1 MRKGDFD
8 DSAKQ
13 IDSKWK
19 PPGTLHDSFDT
30 PDGRYEIWKGSLADP
45 AVKQLNTRIR
55 ILVPLFI
62 EGGSYIG
69 QKEGEESPQLDLSD
83 ADRWTVFFLYRKDTL
98 ADDPTKSSYIFMG
111 YSTIYR
117 FYWFQPTPPAS
128 PAEGWELPSGNLDLA
143 ELPCRTRL
151 SQFVILPPFQG
162 KGHGARLYKSIF
174 SHYHKHPQT
183 QEFTVEDPNEAF
195 DDLRDI
201 CDLAFLRTWPEFNA
215 LRLKTGVTIPKSG
228 PLPSLIEGAD
238 QLRALQQKSKIAS
251 RQFGRVV
258 EMHLMSQLPDSV
270 RQTMD
275 LDKDVPAPSAADKH
289 QERIWQLIAKQ
300 RLYRHNRDALSELD
314 QGERIEKLSDAL
326 ASVELGHARLL
337 AAFDRHMEHESPTSS
352 PENGKRK
359 ADVGVEE
366 SVSKKARVEEA

>member
-1 MRKGDFD
+1 MHDAFD
-8 DSAKQ
+8 
-13 IDSKWK
+13 
-19 PPGTLHDSFDT
+19 G
-30 PDGRYEIWKGSLADP
+30 PDGQYEVWKGSLEDP
-45 AVKQLNTRIR
+45 AVKQLNSRIQ

-69 QKEGEESPQLDLSD
+69 QKEGIESPELDLSD
-83 ADRWTVFFLYRKDTL
+83 ADRWTCFFLYRKDRSVGD
-98 ADDPTKSSYIFMG
+98 ANQSSYIFMG

-128 PAEGWELPSGNLDLA
+128 PTSGWELPQGNLDLT

-162 KGHGARLYKSIF
+162 KGHGARLYKTIF
-174 SHYHKHPQT
+174 DHYHKHEQT

-201 CDLAFLRTWPEFNA
+201 CDLAFLRTLPEFNA
-215 LRLKTGVTIPKSG
+215 LRLNTKVSIPKSG
-228 PLPSLIEGAD
+228 PIPPLIEGAD

-251 RQFGRVV
+251 RQFSRVV

-275 LDKDVPAPSAADKH
+275 LDKDMPTPSTADKH

-300 RLYRHNRDALSELD
+300 RLYRHNRDVLSQLD
-314 QGERIEKLSDAL
+314 HGERVEKLSDAL
-326 ASVELGHARLL
+326 TSVELGHARLL
-337 AAFDRHMEHESPTSS
+337 AAFDRYMQYEKRSSS
-352 PENGKRK
+352 PSANGKRK
-359 ADVGVEE
+359 AHGYGEE
-366 SVSKKARVEEA
+366 GASKRARVEEAEYDDAA